1 MHLSIRC
8 ADLVADPC
16 VAFLPLPSAP
26 AVATE
31 NFDQQE
37 AQLARDLEALIT
49 DAHYLKHY
57 SE

>member
-1 MHLSIRC
+1 MHPTTVC
-8 ADLVADPC
+8 ADL